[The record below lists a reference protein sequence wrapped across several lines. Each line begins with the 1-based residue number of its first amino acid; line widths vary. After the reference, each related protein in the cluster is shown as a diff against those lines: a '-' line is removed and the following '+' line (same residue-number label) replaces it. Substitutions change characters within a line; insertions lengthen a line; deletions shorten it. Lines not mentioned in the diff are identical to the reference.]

1 MRHATEEDLDNL
13 EGLLEG
19 LRAIPQLRER
29 RRGAFSNG
37 GRAFL
42 HFHEEDGVFYV
53 DARLDERFERFK
65 VSTPKEQEAFL
76 DRVRRSLDNGHLD
89 RREAKK

>member
-1 MRHATEEDLDNL
+1 
-13 EGLLEG
+13 
-19 LRAIPQLRER
+19 
-29 RRGAFSNG
+29 
-37 GRAFL
+37 
-42 HFHEEDGVFYV
+42 V